1 MAERDE
7 LVQALE
13 QQRYLLRNTLR
24 GLTDD
29 QARLR
34 PSASELCLGGL
45 IKHVAMTEGQW
56 AKFITIG
63 PSAMSGGFD
72 DAARIRW
79 ASAFEM
85 TSEETIE
92 AILADYDAVARDTNA
107 VILAADLDATQPLPD
122 SPWFPPGASWTA
134 RQVALHILAEL
145 AQHSGHADI
154 IRESIDGAKSMG

>member
-1 MAERDE
+1 MAEHDD

-63 PSAMSGGFD
+63 PSAMAGGFD
-72 DAARIRW
+72 EAARTRW
-79 ASAFEM
+79 ASGFEM
-85 TSEETIE
+85 TSDDTIE

-107 VILAADLDATQPLPD
+107 VILAADLDATQPLPEA
-122 SPWFPPGASWTA
+122 PWFPPGASWTA
-134 RQVALHILAEL
+134 RRVALHILREV